1 MTSTTYN
8 TATAQYHFFDS
19 LADAYENNSVINN
32 LTSLKKRYHFI
43 ACILRDWLNDINI
56 SSDGLDEN
64 EWKSMTDT
72 EEQYRD
78 FLYAT
83 MLNNTEITSKI
94 NRFYTHVMT
103 GEINDDYGLKTI
115 PTDELTDISADIYF
129 NQLCPLF

>member
-1 MTSTTYN
+1 MPTIASTTMN
-8 TATAQYHFFDS
+8 TAIAQYHFFDS

-32 LTSLKKRYHFI
+32 LTPLKKRYRFI

-64 EWKSMTDT
+64 ESKSMTNS

-103 GEINDDYGLKTI
+103 GQLPPTKVGGL
-115 PTDELTDISADIYF
+115 
-129 NQLCPLF
+129 